1 MSKST
6 LSERPLQAGPV
17 APRTERANHSNSKG
31 PDGRYFEHRFLD
43 GRSTVR
49 RPNGRPVGRCIR
61 LLWQIIERYC
71 GHDKPFC
78 LANADTL
85 AAVYGTERSALFAML
100 EQMESLGIIRRVFAD
115 GIHGSRNPKL
125 IGVIV
130 LVRLNSRDVVPT
142 AEMIPALEA
151 RIKEAREA
159 FRRSRQAS
167 GSPQAPVRFSGR
179 APSDFQDGPRP
190 IFRTIE
196 PEELEPQESEP
207 SSSSASPAPACEA
220 RDQDDDDVSRFPGEE
235 PETAMASPIAETN
248 PEPASAAAEA
258 PNGAAEHHAA
268 QLAAAA
274 ELARVVADALGL
286 ADAEQPAAVVIATAE
301 KLLPKRAAE
310 VRADIQRIEAM
321 TLAKVRAIGVERPP
335 RCGRWCF
342 WRSSER
348 RSSSP
353 KASSPCGFPRWPSTS
368 SSKGFPPRSKPM

>member
-85 AAVYGTERSALFAML
+85 AAVYGTERIALFAML

-159 FRRSRQAS
+159 FRRS
-167 GSPQAPVRFSGR
+167 GR
-179 APSDFQDGPRP
+179 LPDRRKPPSDFQDGPRP
-190 IFRTIE
+190 IFRTG
-196 PEELEPQESEP
+196 P
-207 SSSSASPAPACEA
+207 
-220 RDQDDDDVSRFPGEE
+220 VRFF
-235 PETAMASPIAETN
+235 
-248 PEPASAAAEA
+248 
-258 PNGAAEHHAA
+258 
-268 QLAAAA
+268 
-274 ELARVVADALGL
+274 GL
-286 ADAEQPAAVVIATAE
+286 
-301 KLLPKRAAE
+301 LNLRN
-310 VRADIQRIEAM
+310 
-321 TLAKVRAIGVERPP
+321 
-335 RCGRWCF
+335 
-342 WRSSER
+342 
-348 RSSSP
+348 
-353 KASSPCGFPRWPSTS
+353 
-368 SSKGFPPRSKPM
+368 